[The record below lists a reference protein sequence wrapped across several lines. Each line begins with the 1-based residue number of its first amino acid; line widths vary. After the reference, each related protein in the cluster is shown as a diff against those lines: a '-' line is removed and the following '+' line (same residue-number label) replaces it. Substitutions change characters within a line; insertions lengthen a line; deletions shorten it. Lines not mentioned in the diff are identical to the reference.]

1 MESKE
6 APVFTRQ
13 QSWVIVCLIIGACLP
28 LVDATILGVAVP
40 SLAHSF
46 KADIAKL
53 QWVSI
58 LYTLVATVTV
68 TVCAWATRKWGA
80 KRLWLWGLGIF
91 TLSSLFAGLSSTI
104 ETLLLSRALQG
115 IGAGIIMTGMQTVL
129 VYSVGKPL
137 LKTAMATMAV
147 PTVLAPIVGPVLAGY
162 LLEVANWR
170 WIFYI
175 NVPIGLL
182 AMCLSLIKIKR
193 DSLQESKAFDVIGFT
208 YLATALLL
216 LVWSFSSLA
225 QTDYSRDNALVMS
238 LGACLLGAI
247 LLVRFIKHMRREEK
261 GALIRLQPFCER
273 SFQSAIGLLFLA
285 SIGFYAGLFALP
297 ILFIQGL
304 LQSEWVTSLLIGAH
318 GAGALVARPY
328 LKALCERI
336 GVGNTALIAILLSMI
351 GTAPMLLPSI
361 GSLPVVLAVLMF
373 ARGAGMGLLTLL
385 AMSHVY
391 HDVEA
396 EYVADASV
404 LSRIATLLGAS
415 FGPALVALLYSL
427 DSGIISTQAV
437 LVGLVILTL
446 LCIIPTWYL
455 LKLDRALCNRVS

>member
-1 MESKE
+1 MESRE
-6 APVFTRQ
+6 ASVFTRQ

-193 DSLQESKAFDVIGFT
+193 DPLQESKAFDVIGFT

-216 LVWSFSSLA
+216 LVWSLSSLA

-261 GALIRLQPFCER
+261 GALIRLQPFRER
-273 SFQSAIGLLFLA
+273 SFQSAIG
-285 SIGFYAGLFALP
+285 
-297 ILFIQGL
+297 
-304 LQSEWVTSLLIGAH
+304 
-318 GAGALVARPY
+318 
-328 LKALCERI
+328 
-336 GVGNTALIAILLSMI
+336 
-351 GTAPMLLPSI
+351 
-361 GSLPVVLAVLMF
+361 
-373 ARGAGMGLLTLL
+373 
-385 AMSHVY
+385 
-391 HDVEA
+391 
-396 EYVADASV
+396 
-404 LSRIATLLGAS
+404 
-415 FGPALVALLYSL
+415 
-427 DSGIISTQAV
+427 
-437 LVGLVILTL
+437 
-446 LCIIPTWYL
+446 
-455 LKLDRALCNRVS
+455 